1 MKPSL
6 TEDRRLGGKVGH
18 GVDSLQ
24 HLHCRPQSVVVSEPH
39 VLIQLLAGGVL
50 VIHPDTLPVEAA
62 ATTSRSIS
70 VLQAVVERQTKNFR
84 GRVESSEVTE
94 SLILGLVREAE
105 AGESQA
111 GQQSHVSVPEGEY
124 KQKYLTIKY

>member
-1 MKPSL
+1 M
-6 TEDRRLGGKVGH
+6 
-18 GVDSLQ
+18 
-24 HLHCRPQSVVVSEPH
+24 
-39 VLIQLLAGGVL
+39 
-50 VIHPDTLPVEAA
+50 
-62 ATTSRSIS
+62 
-70 VLQAVVERQTKNFR
+70 
-84 GRVESSEVTE
+84 ESSEVTE